1 MMICLL
7 YSECIKC
14 PLTPSLHFSQ
24 PVLGPKNT
32 RLLAV
37 GDDTWENEVTGE
49 DDTIAFELESVG
61 VDGRVEGCCSS
72 LLCLFGGA
80 VNMIGV
86 GDATSKTGCI
96 FSEYRL
102 S

>member
-7 YSECIKC
+7 AGYSECIKC

-32 RLLAV
+32 RLLARDE
-37 GDDTWENEVTGE
+37 GIWENEVTGE
-49 DDTIAFELESVG
+49 DNTIAFELESVG
-61 VDGRVEGCCSS
+61 VDGRVEGWSS
-72 LLCLFGGA
+72 LLCLSGGT
-80 VNMIGV
+80 VTI